1 MRLYVI
7 NMNPQPN
14 TRDNEVHV
22 RGCTTLNF
30 ANNLRDLGFHNSCH
44 TAVAQAK
51 QMGFTNADGCYYCC
65 RPCHTS

>member
-22 RGCTTLNF
+22 RDCATLNF

-44 TAVAQAK
+44 TAGAQAK
-51 QMGFTNADGCYYCC
+51 QMGSPMPTVATTFAS
-65 RPCHTS
+65 PVI